1 MANGFTNFE
10 QWKREIETFGSV
22 TSETLRAVLPEVGEY
37 AVRAIR
43 SRIPPGASAGRFPGY
58 AARGNLK
65 GAFTASRVFGPPSS
79 PRLSVGLATNAPART
94 VMVALVHEYGMTIH
108 ARRFKYMTFR
118 VQGHWVKARKVTITP
133 KHFFSDGWDE
143 TANAFPGIVEA
154 GLRRR
159 WPR

>member
-1 MANGFTNFE
+1 MAGFSNFE
-10 QWKREIETFGSV
+10 QWKREIEAFGSV
-22 TSETLRAVLPEVGEY
+22 TSETLRAVLPEVGDY
-37 AVRAIR
+37 AVNAIR
-43 SRIPPGASAGRFPGY
+43 SRIPPGASGGRFPGY

-65 GAFTASRVFGPPSS
+65 GAITASRVFGPPSS
-79 PRLSVGLATNAPART
+79 PRLSVGLATNAGART

-133 KHFFSDGWDE
+133 KHFFSDGWAD
-143 TANAFPGIVEA
+143 TYNAFPGMVEA